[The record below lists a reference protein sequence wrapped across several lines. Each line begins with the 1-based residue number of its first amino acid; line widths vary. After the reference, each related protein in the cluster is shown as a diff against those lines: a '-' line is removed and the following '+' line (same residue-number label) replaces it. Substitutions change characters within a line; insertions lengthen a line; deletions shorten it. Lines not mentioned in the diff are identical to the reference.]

1 MELFKILHGVSD
13 CSMDRTIVASHR
25 CLENHYI
32 VTWDFQKSFEL
43 WWDSPDLGFELVKNF
58 EYGGPIG
65 MTTYDD
71 ATIIGEEVF
80 DDWLE
85 SLGK

>member
-1 MELFKILHGVSD
+1 LELFKILHGASD

-32 VTWDFQKSFEL
+32 VTWNFLTVFEL
-43 WWDSPDLGFELVKNF
+43 WWDSPDLGFEFLKNF
-58 EYGGPIG
+58 EYTGSI
-65 MTTYDD
+65 MTYDD
-71 ATIIGEEVF
+71 ATIISEEFF